1 MSRAWLGALLLLVMG
16 CDTAGFKDA
25 YMSLDSAG
33 KREREHFYTDT
44 DKIYCIGK
52 FVSGVEDVT
61 VSATLRAQQLYDAR
75 DGHAYDVDYRL
86 AISDEAPGKGEDII
100 VSFELER
107 PESDAP
113 YAAGK
118 FVCEL
123 AIDGE
128 IKERLP
134 FEVQFPG
141 CPEAPI
147 YGGGFCAGFVLEGA
161 RCTGALSTPCV
172 CGSDG
177 LWSCS

>member
-1 MSRAWLGALLLLVMG
+1 MSRLGLGAVLLLATG
-16 CDTAGFKDA
+16 CDTSGFRDA

-33 KREREHFYTDT
+33 KRQRDHFFTDT
-44 DKIYCIGK
+44 DKIYCVGK
-52 FVSGVEDVT
+52 LASGVDDVT
-61 VSATLRAQQLYDAR
+61 VSATLRAQQLYDPR

-100 VSFELER
+100 VAFELQRENTED
-107 PESDAP
+107 PFT
-113 YAAGK
+113 AGK

-128 IKERLP
+128 VKEQLP
-134 FEVQFPG
+134 FEVAFPD

-147 YGGGFCAGFVLEGA
+147 VGGGICAGFVLEGA

-172 CGSDG
+172 CGTDG
-177 LWSCS
+177 LWSCR